1 MTSTT
6 VEASLNEIKEQLTQL
21 NARVDYLSERAHVDQ
36 DRWETVED
44 LAADLKLVGQSA
56 FEGAVEELSDL
67 DPAVSLEDSLRL
79 LRRLAENTGNLEW
92 TLQQLESVR
101 DFTRDAAPIASFA
114 FEALTDK
121 FEELDRLGVPEFVQE
136 AWRIGQIILTSFSPE
151 DVRALGDNMVLIL
164 NTVKGM
170 TQPEIMH
177 TLGNLTGAY
186 RQAEATSDEMKT
198 GTFALL
204 KQMRDPE
211 VRRGLAVTMQLL
223 KGVAGNPAT
232 GENECFEPT
241 ADVDHDEEE

>member
-1 MTSTT
+1 MTTTT
-6 VEASLNEIKEQLTQL
+6 VEASLQEIKEQLTQL
-21 NARVDYLSERAHVDQ
+21 TEQVDYLSQRAQIDQ
-36 DRWETVED
+36 NRWETVED
-44 LAADLKLVGQSA
+44 LASDLKLVGQSA

-101 DFTRDAAPIASFA
+101 DFVRDAAPIASDA
-114 FEALTDK
+114 FEALTDQ
-121 FEELDRLGVPEFVQE
+121 FEELDRLGVLAFIQE
-136 AWRIGQIILTSFSPE
+136 TWRIGQIILTSFSPE
-151 DVRALGDNMVLIL
+151 DVRALGDNVVLIL

-177 TLGNLTGAY
+177 MLGNLTGAY
-186 RQAEATSDEMKT
+186 RHAEATTDELKT

-211 VRRGLAVTMQLL
+211 VRRGLAVTMQIL
-223 KGVAGNPAT
+223 KGVAGTPTSDAVD
-232 GENECFEPT
+232 NEKTEQAPV
-241 ADVDHDEEE
+241 AE